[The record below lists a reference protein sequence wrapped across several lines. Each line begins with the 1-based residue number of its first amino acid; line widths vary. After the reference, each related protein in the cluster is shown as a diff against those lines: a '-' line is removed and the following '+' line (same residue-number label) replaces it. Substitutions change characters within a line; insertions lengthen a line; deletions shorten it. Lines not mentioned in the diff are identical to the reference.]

1 MAQVTCSKA
10 DLNNPVDA
18 AATVTLL
25 NTYAT
30 DLFGG
35 LEPLSDYARENLASE
50 LVKRPTA
57 HVFIA
62 RVDDQL
68 AGLAICFE
76 GFNTFACQPLLNM
89 HNFAVVPQFRR
100 KGVGG
105 ELMMFV
111 ESFARSIGCCKL
123 TLEVLQGNLPAQ
135 KLYTSCGFGGYESDD
150 INGHALFWQKN
161 LN

>member
-1 MAQVTCSKA
+1 MVQVTCSKA
-10 DLNNPVDA
+10 DLRNPDDA
-18 AATVTLL
+18 ATTVMLL
-25 NTYAT
+25 NAYAT

-50 LVKRPTA
+50 LAKRPTA

-62 RVDDQL
+62 RVDNQP

-76 GFNTFACQPLLNM
+76 GFSTFECRSLLNI
-89 HNFAVVPQFRR
+89 HDFAVVPQYRR

-135 KLYTSCGFGGYESDD
+135 KLYNTCGFGSYELDD
-150 INGHALFWQKN
+150 INGHALFWQKK

>member
-1 MAQVTCSKA
+1 MVRITCSKA
-10 DLNNPVDA
+10 DLNNAVDA
-18 AATVTLL
+18 EATVTLL
-25 NTYAT
+25 NAYAT

-35 LEPLSDYARENLASE
+35 LEPLSDYARDNLAFE
-50 LVKRPTA
+50 LAKRPNA

-62 RVDDQL
+62 RVDGQP

-76 GFNTFACQPLLNM
+76 GFSTFECRSLLNI
-89 HNFAVVPQFRR
+89 HDFAVAPQFRR

-123 TLEVLQGNLPAQ
+123 TLEVLQGNTPAQ
-135 KLYTSCGFGGYESDD
+135 KLYNSCGFAGYELDD
-150 INGHALFWQKN
+150 VNGHALFWQKK
-161 LN
+161 LH